1 MRRHQP
7 KASDLQPN
15 SADQPL
21 RNVATELVTRHFSG
35 SAQELCVGGESI
47 SAIVGQYQT
56 PLYLYSEDVLE
67 QKWNALRAALP
78 DGFSVFYS
86 MKANP
91 QRSFLEYF
99 LKKGCGIEIASGGE
113 LYQALEAG
121 CPPEQI
127 VFAGPGKSESE
138 LEFALASGV
147 GEIHI
152 ESAREA
158 ERVASLSRLAGKSTR
173 IALRVNAQ
181 ASVQGGAMRMGGKP
195 SPFGIDEEAL
205 DELVDLV
212 SVDPWLE
219 LVGIHLY
226 TGTQILDHSI
236 LIGQYRHAVE
246 IAGRVANRIGR
257 PLRTIDFGGGLG
269 VPYFAHEQSLD
280 LNAFADGLAQLVEEM
295 RTEPLLADAR
305 LIVEPGRFLVA
316 EAGIYVMRVID
327 IKRSRGKTFLITD
340 GGMHH
345 HLAASG
351 NLGQTIKRNYPIAL
365 LNKLNQPAGEAV
377 DVVGPL
383 CTPLDVLGRSVELPH
398 AEVGDLFGIFQSGAY
413 GRSASP
419 LGFLSHPAPAEVWVA
434 DGSSRLIRRRGR
446 YEDLLRD
453 GGHTDCEEC
462 LETGTTSR

>member
-1 MRRHQP
+1 MQP
-7 KASDLQPN
+7 IPP
-15 SADQPL
+15 DQPL
-21 RNVATELVTRHFSG
+21 RDVASELVNLHFPS
-35 SAQELCVGGESI
+35 SVQELCISGESI
-47 SAIVGQYQT
+47 STIVEQYQT

-78 DGFSVFYS
+78 AEFSVFYS

-127 VFAGPGKSESE
+127 VYAGPGKSERE

-152 ESAREA
+152 ESIREA
-158 ERVASLSRLAGKSTR
+158 ERIASLSRLAGKSTR
-173 IALRVNAQ
+173 VALRVNAQ

-195 SPFGIDEEAL
+195 SPFGIDEESL
-205 DELVDLV
+205 DELVDRIL
-212 SVDPWLE
+212 VDPWLE

-226 TGTQILDHSI
+226 TGTQILDHNI
-236 LIGQYRHAVE
+236 LISQYRHAVE
-246 IAGRVANRIGR
+246 IAGRVATRIGK
-257 PLRTIDFGGGLG
+257 PLQTIDFGGGLG
-269 VPYFAHEQSLD
+269 VPYFAHEQALD
-280 LNAFADGLAQLVEEM
+280 LHAFADGLAQLVEEL
-295 RTEPLLADAR
+295 RTTPLLADAR

-316 EAGIYVMRVID
+316 EAGIYVTRVID
-327 IKRSRGKTFLITD
+327 IKQSRGKTFLIAD

-351 NLGQTIKRNYPIAL
+351 NLGQTIKRNYPIVL
-365 LNKLNQPAGEAV
+365 LNKLKKPADVAV

-383 CTPLDVLGRSVELPH
+383 CTPLDVLGRSVELPR
-398 AEVGDLFGIFQSGAY
+398 AAVGDLIGIFQSGAY
-413 GRSASP
+413 GRTASP
-419 LGFLSHPAPAEVWVA
+419 LGFLSHPTPAEIWIA
-434 DGSSRLIRRRGR
+434 DGLARLIRRRGR

-453 GGHTDCEEC
+453 GSHTGCKES
-462 LETGTTSR
+462 LETTTSSC